1 MNLIVVPVI
10 LIDSLEND
18 TPELISTICGL
29 GSLLLD
35 SIYSTCLLVKLD
47 KGLAG

>member
-10 LIDSLEND
+10 LVDSLKND
-18 TPELISTICGL
+18 TPELSSTIGGL
-29 GSLLLD
+29 GSLLLH

-47 KGLAG
+47 KGLAC